1 MTPPALV
8 YLGMGLLMARIL
20 LDGTQTRGYT
30 SLQWM
35 QFLFNAVRI
44 TLLWPL
50 VLLIEKVEAWLKSGP
65 EMSHNVLLSEK
76 NGLKNEEKS
85 SAGEEK

>member
-8 YLGMGLLMARIL
+8 YLGMGMLLSRIL
-20 LDGTQTRGYT
+20 LDGTQTRGYS

-35 QFLFNAVRI
+35 QFLFNVVRI

-50 VLLIEKVEAWLKSGP
+50 VLLIEKVEVWLKSDT
-65 EMSHNVLLSEK
+65 EMPMNMLVSEK
-76 NGLKNEEKS
+76 NVQKNEERS
-85 SAGEEK
+85 SDGAGQ